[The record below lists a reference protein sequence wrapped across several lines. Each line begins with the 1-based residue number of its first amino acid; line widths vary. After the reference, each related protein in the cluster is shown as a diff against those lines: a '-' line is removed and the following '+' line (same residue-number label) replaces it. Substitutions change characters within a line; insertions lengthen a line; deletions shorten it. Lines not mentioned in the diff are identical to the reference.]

1 MKRAGVVFLLGL
13 GYAACAAE
21 QTWMGGTGNWSDAL
35 WNDSALW
42 VDGNSA
48 VFGKVDQSSGTI
60 TLSTSNTV
68 ANLSFTTN
76 GYRIV
81 QGASNGSL
89 TYNATTVSVVEG
101 ATARIDV
108 PIYGETGFV
117 KTGKGQLWLTATNA
131 YRGITVVEEGTL
143 RLWLDYGLGAQ
154 WSDAHRT
161 VVKRGATLNMS
172 TQVGSAYRG
181 ETLWV
186 EGDGVDGLGAVVNN
200 AAGAQFDNNSPGW
213 GAVTLTGDASFGGSN
228 RMDFAGSV
236 AGNGYTLTKR
246 GTFQLATS
254 AIISNCNIVVVDGT
268 LTVMGPNSL
277 GTPGSFGVTFIR
289 SNATL
294 NAWGSQS
301 SARRIYFETGN
312 FQEGQEGMTFTLAG
326 HVTVSN
332 RLTCNAGGTKR
343 SVNFS
348 GRIDGPGALFV
359 TASSPVLIT
368 GTNLLDG
375 VLSINTACSLYL
387 GRTNVTTATA
397 LTQSVVTNNGFLYID
412 NTAPFSSASFITGSG
427 GTIHQRYTNAV
438 TYAGTATNLGYWH
451 LNGGT
456 LTLTNTAKVW
466 LNNLMNV
473 GSRLGTIYPGNEILS
488 PYATLNI
495 ADNAWL
501 SIPGLNM
508 GEGSNI
514 VGTVIQGIVNQT
526 GGLVELRTSSG
537 EDTAMRIGHW
547 PNSDCVYTLRGGILR
562 SLRDQSVM
570 TLATD
575 GKGWFKQTGGQVY
588 TTGFIVNYRGTGA
601 DYGRLTLEGG
611 EMNIGT
617 TNPVVAAITNGIWV
631 DNKGPYLVELGG
643 QGATLRAQ
651 TNMWSNLH
659 ATLFGTNEQAIHFD
673 TQAYTLSLSGNWS
686 GTGGFI
692 KIGTGTLLYG
702 GTNTATGAGYIQ
714 AGTLALQSNAVMQ
727 TTDLI
732 LSQTGT
738 IDLGGVA
745 RTLGSVRGAGHVT
758 NGTFSGKII
767 IDCPAEGP
775 TPLLTF
781 DSAINL
787 AQTVFSG
794 DFSALD
800 TTRKYI
806 FATCTGAI
814 YGTLVQP
821 QIPSGWRV
829 CLDAATRQ
837 LYLAYPGTTL
847 LLK

>member
-1 MKRAGVVFLLGL
+1 MWKLGVVLSLGL
-13 GYAACAAE
+13 QFVSYAAE
-21 QTWMGGTGNWSDAL
+21 QTWMGGSGSWGDAL
-35 WNDSALW
+35 WD
-42 VDGNSA
+42 DGA
-48 VFGKVDQSSGTI
+48 VWANNNTAFFGKAGEPSGI
-60 TLSTSNTV
+60 ISLSTSNTV
-68 ANLSFTTN
+68 AKLFFTTN

-81 QGASNGSL
+81 QDTAAGSL
-89 TYNATTVSVVEG
+89 TYNATTVSVTEG
-101 ATARIDV
+101 AVARIDV
-108 PIYGETGFV
+108 PVYGETGFV
-117 KTGKGQLWLTATNA
+117 KIGKGQLWLTATNA

-143 RLWLDYGLGAQ
+143 RLWMDYGLGAQ

-172 TQVGSAYRG
+172 TQVGASYRN
-181 ETLWV
+181 ESLWV

-228 RMDFAGSV
+228 RMDFAGNV

-246 GTFQLATS
+246 GSFQLATS
-254 AIISNCNIVVVDGT
+254 AIISNCNILVIEGT
-268 LTVMGPNSL
+268 LTAMGTNAL
-277 GTPGSFGVTFIR
+277 GTPSSFGATFIR

-294 NAWGSQS
+294 NAWGTQS
-301 SARRIYFETGN
+301 IARRIYFEIGN
-312 FQEGQEGMTFTLAG
+312 FQEGQEGMMFTLAG

-332 RLTCNAGGTKR
+332 RLTCNAGGSKR
-343 SVNFS
+343 SVNLA

-368 GTNLLDG
+368 GTNLMDG

-387 GRTNVTTATA
+387 GKTNATTPTA

-412 NTAPFSSASFITGSG
+412 NTMPFSSTSFITGSG
-427 GTIHQRYTNAV
+427 GAIHQRYTNAV

-466 LNNLMNV
+466 LNNLMNI

-495 ADNAWL
+495 TDTAWL
-501 SIPGLNM
+501 SVPGINM

-547 PNSDCVYTLRGGILR
+547 PNSDCVYTLSGGTLR

-611 EMNIGT
+611 EMNIGS
-617 TNPVVAAITNGIWV
+617 TNPVVGVTTNGIWV

-659 ATLFGTNEQAIHFD
+659 TTLFGTNEQAIHFD
-673 TQAYTLSLSGNWS
+673 TQTYTMSLSGNWS
-686 GTGGFI
+686 GTGGFT
-692 KIGTGTLLYG
+692 KIGSGVLLYG
-702 GTNTATGAGYIQ
+702 GTNTATGAGHIQ
-714 AGTLALQSNAVMQ
+714 AGTLVLQSNAVMQ

-738 IDLGGVA
+738 IDLGGTA
-745 RTLGSVRGAGHVT
+745 RILGSVRGAGHVV

-767 IDCPAEGP
+767 IDCLAEGP

-787 AQTVFSG
+787 TQTVFAG

-814 YGTLVQP
+814 YGTLIQP
-821 QIPSGWRV
+821 QMPSGWRV
-829 CLDAATRQ
+829 CLSESTHQ
-837 LYLAYPGTTL
+837 LYLAYPGTTV